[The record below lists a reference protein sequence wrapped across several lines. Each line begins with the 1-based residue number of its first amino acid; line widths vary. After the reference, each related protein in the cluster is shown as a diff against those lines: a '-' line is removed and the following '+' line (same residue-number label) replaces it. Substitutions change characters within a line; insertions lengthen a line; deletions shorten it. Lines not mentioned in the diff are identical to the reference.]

1 MAITGFLDHDGHDL
15 VLTRS
20 VLAPRS
26 LIWDHLTRSD
36 LLDTWFGTFTGDPTT
51 GRVLVTM
58 TAEPGED
65 SASEYTIHACE
76 PAELLTVSTS
86 SGEGGW
92 RLSVEL
98 VDALGSGT
106 ADAA

>member
-36 LLDTWFGTFTGDPTT
+36 LLATWFGTSPVI
-51 GRVLVTM
+51 RRR
-58 TAEPGED
+58 A
-65 SASEYTIHACE
+65 
-76 PAELLTVSTS
+76 
-86 SGEGGW
+86 
-92 RLSVEL
+92 
-98 VDALGSGT
+98 GSWSR
-106 ADAA
+106 